1 MALTIGVSRHFP
13 LLAIDV
19 QGVESGSKEQ
29 RRRDIREE
37 IILKEIYFERLWSVD
52 VILKWR
58 AKLAETYR

>member
-1 MALTIGVSRHFP
+1 MWGPGAVISGKGE
-13 LLAIDV
+13 A
-19 QGVESGSKEQ
+19 VEIRITRPMRS
-29 RRRDIREE
+29 DIREE

>member
-1 MALTIGVSRHFP
+1 MALTIGVSRYFL

-19 QGVESGSKEQ
+19 QGVESGLKEK

-52 VILKWR
+52 LVLKWR
-58 AKLAETYR
+58 AKLAELY